1 MFLRFTICHSMHQN
15 FILFYDWIISIMW
28 IYQIRLSSQQL
39 MDIWVVFTFCPLWI
53 ALQWIWVHMNLC
65 EHQFS
70 FFWVDTQEW
79 NCWVYGNSVF
89 NFWGTAK
96 LCSTIAEPTSGFK
109 LESTQNPG
117 ILTAHSSP
125 PTGEWGG
132 KWKCVLPDRR
142 DKPHLPQ

>member
-53 ALQWIWVHMNLC
+53 VLQWIWVHMNLC
-65 EHQFS
+65 EHQFL

-79 NCWVYGNSVF
+79 NYCVIRKSTFTIFSFLLNLLEGLNCFPFGKGYHFISPPAVYESYSLY
-89 NFWGTAK
+89 T
-96 LCSTIAEPTSGFK
+96 CSTTLLLSNTFSFDYTYFRE
-109 LESTQNPG
+109 
-117 ILTAHSSP
+117 
-125 PTGEWGG
+125 
-132 KWKCVLPDRR
+132 C
-142 DKPHLPQ
+142 